1 MKANQSLQVWGIY
14 HLDREYSHSLDDPLR
29 TVVETRSKPAVG
41 QETVRL
47 GFGDGWAHQVT
58 LDEVRK
64 AQWLPKCLQRQPITQ
79 SHIGGF
85 RRMICVGKARAIIN
99 WITARERQRMKAIDT
114 VIRDDKKWDFTLDS

>member
-58 LDEVRK
+58 LDEARK
-64 AQWLPKCLQRQPITQ
+64 AQWLSKCLRRQPITQ

-85 RRMICVGKARAIIN
+85 RRMICVGKARPI
-99 WITARERQRMKAIDT
+99 
-114 VIRDDKKWDFTLDS
+114 LD